1 MNENLINHRGK
12 NKEKWGMKEK
22 GGMKNLIYFTFSPSL
37 HLLLFS
43 LIFFVFFLCVSVPQ
57 W

>member
-43 LIFFVFFLCVSVPQ
+43 LIFFVFLCG
-57 W
+57 